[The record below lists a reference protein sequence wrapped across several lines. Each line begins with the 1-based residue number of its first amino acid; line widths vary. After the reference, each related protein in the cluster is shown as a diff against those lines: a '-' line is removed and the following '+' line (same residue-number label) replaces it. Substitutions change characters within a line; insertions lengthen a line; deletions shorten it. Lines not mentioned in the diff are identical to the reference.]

1 MDSFHPQILKAD
13 NNNIRG
19 NEIILV
25 SDGANTVAPGPD
37 DVSEEVLK
45 EGVIIRSVAIG
56 SEADKKIDKLAKDS
70 GGFSFFYSGIDQSTA
85 LADIFLGIAS
95 SSSDKEDK
103 IFQVRYIYFRT
114 FLR

>member
-1 MDSFHPQILKAD
+1 MNSFHPQILKAD

-37 DVSEEVLK
+37 DVREEVLK